1 MNQPLF
7 LLLVWMGTMSVTAFP
22 LYGWDKAMAKL
33 RRRRIPEAALLGC
46 ALLGGGLG
54 ALLGMLLFRHKI
66 RKGPGWRSM
75 PPDCHRPCPGPARS
89 AGFRRS
95 GHLFVFSEIFF
106 KLPVDKPVLKRYN
119 SHGYKMVTTVTNFL
133 RRHLWLKNPAP

>member
-33 RRRRIPEAALLGC
+33 RRRRIPEAALLG
-46 ALLGGGLG
+46 GGLG

-66 RKGPGWRSM
+66 RKGPFRYGVPLM
-75 PPDCHRPCPGPARS
+75 LAAQ
-89 AGFRRS
+89 AGLALYAA
-95 GHLFVFSEIFF
+95 G
-106 KLPVDKPVLKRYN
+106 LP
-119 SHGYKMVTTVTNFL
+119 
-133 RRHLWLKNPAP
+133 